1 MTGLPQI
8 SFSHVGVYVFDI
20 EKMVD
25 FYERMLGL
33 VVTDRGDLRGGQ
45 IVFLSRDTTDHHQ
58 IAFVT
63 GREAK
68 QTTVNQLAFRL
79 DSLGD
84 LRDMSERAEADP
96 EAGEQRIVCHGNAWS
111 TYFEDPEGNRIEFFV
126 DSPFYVEQPAGTP
139 FDLSQS
145 DEEIMAWTAREFG
158 GEPTFKPVEQWRSEF
173 AERLN

>member
-33 VVTDRGDLRGGQ
+33 VVTDRGPLRGGQ

-63 GREAK
+63 GREAE

-84 LRDMSERAEADP
+84 LRNMSERAEADP

-145 DEEIMAWTAREFG
+145 DEEILEWTQKEFG
-158 GEPTFKPVEQWRSEF
+158 DESTFKPVEQWRSEF
-173 AERLN
+173 AERLS

>member
-1 MTGLPQI
+1 MPALPQI

-20 EKMVD
+20 ERMVA

-33 VVTDRGDLRGGQ
+33 VVTDRGPLRGGQ

-68 QTTVNQLAFRL
+68 ETTVNQLAFRL
-79 DSLGD
+79 DSLAD

-145 DEEIMAWTAREFG
+145 DEEIMAWTESEFG
-158 GEPTFKPVEQWRSEF
+158 GEATFKPVEEWRSEF

>member
-1 MTGLPQI
+1 MTALPQI

-33 VVTDRGDLRGGQ
+33 VVTDRGELRGGQ
-45 IVFLSRDTTDHHQ
+45 IAFLSRDTTDHHQ

-68 QTTVNQLAFRL
+68 ETTVNQLAFRV

-84 LRDMSERAEADP
+84 LRSMSERVEADP
-96 EAGEQRIVCHGNAWS
+96 EAGEQRIVSHGNAWS

-139 FDLSQS
+139 FDLSAS
-145 DEEIMAWTAREFG
+145 DEDILAWTTKEFG
-158 GEPTFKPVEQWRSEF
+158 DDPTFKPADEWRSEF
-173 AERLN
+173 AQRLN